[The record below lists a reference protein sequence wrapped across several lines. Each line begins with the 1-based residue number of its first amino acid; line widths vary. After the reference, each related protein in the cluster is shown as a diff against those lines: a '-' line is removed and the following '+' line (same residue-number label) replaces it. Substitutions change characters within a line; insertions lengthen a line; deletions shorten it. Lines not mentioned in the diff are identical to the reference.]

1 MPLTTKGS
9 DKEGIYERTSM
20 PITTITMYKYLIM
33 LLNSSLCI
41 LIIKDSIIENTPN
54 IKEQYHSCKIL
65 NITFMMSFP
74 YDKGV
79 KEVRSGICRRDS
91 ASLP

>member
-33 LLNSSLCI
+33 LLNSSLVHFNNQRFYYREYA
-41 LIIKDSIIENTPN
+41 K
-54 IKEQYHSCKIL
+54 H
-65 NITFMMSFP
+65 
-74 YDKGV
+74 
-79 KEVRSGICRRDS
+79 
-91 ASLP
+91 